1 MSKGLNLKAQVFIKG
16 FFLVWKR
23 ELSKSGKDLS
33 SKSSGSFSRL
43 SKALSRSMKSLIS
56 NDGKP
61 EGLEISVVDRSTATS
76 RNRATSRQKIEG
88 QAPLTQMR
96 RARSIGN
103 LNKD

>member
-1 MSKGLNLKAQVFIKG
+1 MRNSSFLKVEFSMNIYISNSK
-16 FFLVWKR
+16 LVWKR

-56 NDGKP
+56 TDGKP
-61 EGLEISVVDRSTATS
+61 EGLEISVVAT
-76 RNRATSRQKIEG
+76 RGVATRG
-88 QAPLTQMR
+88 HTRGAQAPLAQMR